1 MNFNEQLQQA
11 YNQGYTRG
19 IEENKS
25 HLYEQSGAGTGGNY
39 SESQGPLTIPNDE
52 SYYQSGYDMF
62 YYGWYWNTFME
73 ISQGTSH
80 WSGTWNG
87 SEGWSP
93 YALHNYDYN
102 GDGIIGII
110 DWYILCMMAWN
121 GVPLMHGYDFVN
133 SEYYDQIMALVDQ
146 IPSVNQQ
153 GGEPPAT
160 QDNSWKRQAGIKY
173 GYIKPQL
180 GNPSPPSQ

>member
-1 MNFNEQLQQA
+1 MNLNEQLQQA

-25 HLYEQSGAGTGGNY
+25 HLYEQAGTGDHY
-39 SESQGPLTIPNDE
+39 SESQGPLTLPVDE
-52 SYYQSGYDMF
+52 SYYQGMDNE
-62 YYGWYWNTFME
+62 YYGWRWNNFNYYS
-73 ISQGTSH
+73 SQPNWGTSN
-80 WSGTWNG
+80 WSDYQLE
-87 SEGWSP
+87 SF
-93 YALHNYDYN
+93 DYN
-102 GDGIIGII
+102 GDGIIGIV

-121 GVPLMHGYDFVN
+121 YVPYMRGNEFQN
-133 SEYYDQIMALVDQ
+133 SEYYNLIMGLVDQ

-180 GNPSPPSQ
+180 GNPSPPSP